1 MNLVNDLLGQL
12 SGAPVQQVSQQLGV
26 DPGTAESAI
35 QAALPM
41 LIGALGQNAQQ
52 PQGAEA
58 LFGALQNDHQGL
70 DIGSVLG
77 AVLGSGNSSAG
88 LSPQAGMAAA
98 AAPAILG
105 HIFGGKQQ
113 AAEQTLGS
121 ATGLNSPQTRMLMQ
135 ILAPIVMAYLA
146 KRFFGGQQAASPTQL
161 QSVLGQ
167 EQEQI
172 RQQPGAGGLLGSLL
186 DQDGDGQLGIGDAL
200 SAASRFLKS

>member
-26 DPGTAESAI
+26 DPGTAQSAI

-77 AVLGSGNSSAG
+77 AVLGGGGNNMS
-88 LSPQAGMAAA
+88 QAGIAAA

-121 ATGLNSPQTRMLMQ
+121 ATGLNSPQARMLMQ

-146 KRFFGGQQAASPTQL
+146 KRFFGGQQAASPSQL

-167 EQEQI
+167 EQEQL
-172 RQQPGAGGLLGSLL
+172 RQQPGTGGLLGSLL